1 MNSFRISYHL
11 KQSKLTSFKIYVI
24 IASIEKSKKREK
36 KRKEIALTSWIL
48 NKLNYKCHNHLNG
61 VWTHYPELNKFCV
74 YIGFTELLYYNLI
87 GNQPV
92 VHNSDSKVTTIKRK
106 NPSLQIAVVSKS
118 YHN

>member
-61 VWTHYPELNKFCV
+61 V
-74 YIGFTELLYYNLI
+74 
-87 GNQPV
+87 
-92 VHNSDSKVTTIKRK
+92 
-106 NPSLQIAVVSKS
+106 
-118 YHN
+118 